1 MAIPFRRTPRQIAVG
16 PAAVQDMAETVRS
29 LLLLLALLAGC
40 CSGDHPTKPLGL
52 DVPCNP
58 GDPPCP
64 AGLQCIRLFDNLAT
78 TDGGSGPPN
87 DLTCRLHCDCDDQ
100 CPNGYYCI
108 SDVPH
113 AASNVCVIKGLVL
126 PK

>member
-1 MAIPFRRTPRQIAVG
+1 LRALI
-16 PAAVQDMAETVRS
+16 
-29 LLLLLALLAGC
+29 LLAVLLAGC
-40 CSGDHPTKPLGL
+40 CSGDHPNAPLGL

-64 AGLQCIRLFDNLAT
+64 SGLQCTRLFDNLPMGV
-78 TDGGSGPPN
+78 DGGGAPN

-100 CPNGYYCI
+100 CPNGYYCLQGV
-108 SDVPH
+108 DH